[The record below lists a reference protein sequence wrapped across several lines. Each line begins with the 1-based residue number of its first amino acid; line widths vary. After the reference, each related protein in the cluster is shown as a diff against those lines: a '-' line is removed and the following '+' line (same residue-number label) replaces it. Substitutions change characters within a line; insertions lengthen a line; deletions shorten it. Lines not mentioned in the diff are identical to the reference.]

1 MSQLDRMPER
11 EFRSWVRYAST
22 RLMPG
27 RRMEAYLAQI
37 ASVIAQTSGNDMS
50 LSDFLLDFKPKG
62 KKMKSTADAYAI
74 ANFAK
79 RGVRKLGQG
88 RK

>member
-1 MSQLDRMPER
+1 
-11 EFRSWVRYAST
+11 
-22 RLMPG
+22 MPG

-37 ASVIAQTSGNDMS
+37 ASVIAQTSGNEMT
-50 LSDFLLDFKPKG
+50 LSDFLLDFKPKAN
-62 KKMKSTADAYAI
+62 KVKAADAVAAI
-74 ANFAK
+74 GMLAK